1 MYIYYIYIL
10 YIIYIDVYIYIYIYI
25 FPYFFMCVS
34 PTVPNSTMVTRRL
47 SNELSSHARMEGSSH
62 TSTCPNRSWICPRLI
77 WSDCLYLG
85 WKIWASS
92 AKWFGKPADSILK
105 FSKPTMV
112 RFQTWSRTFF
122 VGVCWR
128 FGFCFFFLPILKRWI
143 YQMPGQAGVLDHEG
157 SATVLFWTCL
167 SHRLP
172 HPHKGFFES
181 QSLQDSKHFFPPPFV
196 MSFAIDCHRCHKL
209 IDQSQFL

>member
-1 MYIYYIYIL
+1 
-10 YIIYIDVYIYIYIYI
+10 
-25 FPYFFMCVS
+25 MCVS

-128 FGFCFFFLPILKRWI
+128 FGFCFFSPYSEKMNLPDARTSWSAWPWRFGHSSFLNLSVTSAASSTQGVFWIPITARFQAFLPSTFC
-143 YQMPGQAGVLDHEG
+143 YVL
-157 SATVLFWTCL
+157 C
-167 SHRLP
+167 HRLP
-172 HPHKGFFES
+172 
-181 QSLQDSKHFFPPPFV
+181 
-196 MSFAIDCHRCHKL
+196 
-209 IDQSQFL
+209 